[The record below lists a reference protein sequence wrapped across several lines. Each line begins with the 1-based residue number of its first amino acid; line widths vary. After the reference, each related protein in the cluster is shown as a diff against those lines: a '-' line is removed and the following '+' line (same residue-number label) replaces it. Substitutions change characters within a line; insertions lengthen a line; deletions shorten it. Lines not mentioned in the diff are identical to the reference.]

1 MIDLKTL
8 TDIIKAGES
17 LEREFKADRGKY
29 NDSVLFEEVV
39 AMANTNGGVILV
51 GVEDNGE
58 VTGAKQR
65 QGSPI
70 DPLKVQTAIFNN
82 TIPHVNTRVSVID
95 HSDGVVLAVEVDP
108 YPENCATTS
117 GKCLRRVIGGDG
129 KPASVPF
136 YPSEQL
142 SRKSDLGLL
151 DISNR
156 LFEDLR
162 IDALDPLEFERLRQ
176 TIVRLRGDQALLTLS
191 NEELAKALKLVES
204 KGRRLVPNM
213 AGILILGKQSVLESI
228 LPNHVVFFQ
237 VLDEQGNVKVNDR
250 FTYPL
255 LRTIEEIQIR
265 FAARNNEQETMVGM
279 FRLPIPDYSPMG
291 FREAVTNA
299 LIHRD
304 YSRLGSVYIQ
314 WQPDHL
320 LITNPGGFPA
330 GVNPEN
336 ILVHEPRPRNPR
348 LAEVVLRIGIIEQTG
363 RGVDRIY
370 DGQIR
375 FGRPLPDYSRS
386 DADSVRLVLYGG
398 KGSLE
403 FAAFVFEQNKSGQ
416 ALLLDEL
423 LILNHLLIE
432 RRIDSEVAGQLIQKG
447 TRQGHVVLEQL
458 NEKGLIEAKGEKRGR
473 VYHLSANL
481 YARLGNPYG
490 YVHTRGFD
498 PIQQEQM
505 ILKFIDKHGKIT
517 RSQASELCKISK
529 DQAYRLLRKLCNQD
543 ILVMRGESRN
553 LSYYERK
560 REK

>member
-1 MIDLKTL
+1 
-8 TDIIKAGES
+8 
-17 LEREFKADRGKY
+17 
-29 NDSVLFEEVV
+29 
-39 AMANTNGGVILV
+39 
-51 GVEDNGE
+51 
-58 VTGAKQR
+58 
-65 QGSPI
+65 
-70 DPLKVQTAIFNN
+70 
-82 TIPHVNTRVSVID
+82 
-95 HSDGVVLAVEVDP
+95 
-108 YPENCATTS
+108 
-117 GKCLRRVIGGDG
+117 
-129 KPASVPF
+129 
-136 YPSEQL
+136 
-142 SRKSDLGLL
+142 
-151 DISNR
+151 
-156 LFEDLR
+156 
-162 IDALDPLEFERLRQ
+162 
-176 TIVRLRGDQALLTLS
+176 
-191 NEELAKALKLVES
+191 
-204 KGRRLVPNM
+204 M

-348 LAEVVLRIGIIEQTG
+348 LAEVMLRIGIIEQTG

-386 DADSVRLVLYGG
+386 DADTVRLVLYGG

-423 LILNHLLIE
+423 LILNHLMIE

-560 REK
+560 RKSL

>member
-1 MIDLKTL
+1 M
-8 TDIIKAGES
+8 GES
-17 LEREFKADRGKY
+17 IEREFKADRGKY

-39 AMANTNGGVILV
+39 ALANTNGGVILV

-65 QGSPI
+65 QGRPI

-82 TIPHVNTRVSVID
+82 TIPHVNTRVSVLD
-95 HSDGVVLAVEVDP
+95 HSDGVVFAVEVDP

-176 TIVRLRGDQALLTLS
+176 TIARLRGDQSLLTLS

-204 KGRRLVPNM
+204 QGRRLVPNM

-336 ILVHEPRPRNPR
+336 ILVHEPRPRNQR
-348 LAEVVLRIGIIEQTG
+348 LAEVMLRIGIIEQTG

-432 RRIDSEVAGQLIQKG
+432 RRIDSEVAGHLIQKG

-498 PIQQEQM
+498 SIQQEQM

-517 RSQASELCKISK
+517 RSEASDLCKISK
-529 DQAYRLLRKLCNQD
+529 DQAYRFLRKLCDQG
-543 ILVMRGESRN
+543 ILVMKGESRN
-553 LSYYERK
+553 LSYYER
-560 REK
+560 RNEK